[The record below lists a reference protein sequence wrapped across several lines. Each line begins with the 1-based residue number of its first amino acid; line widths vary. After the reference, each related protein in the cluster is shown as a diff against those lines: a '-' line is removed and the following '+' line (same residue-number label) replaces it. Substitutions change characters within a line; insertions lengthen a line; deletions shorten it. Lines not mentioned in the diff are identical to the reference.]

1 MDSWGFIWDPL
12 PSPMSCKSRLC
23 ITPVSLCALGTSVG
37 KRGRTTV
44 PAVADVI
51 RPPALTDPVLGDELN
66 QSSQHSE
73 RWAKQY
79 FHFTDQETKSQR
91 DEDPSHPPAGPGTQT
106 A

>member
-1 MDSWGFIWDPL
+1 MIRHHTCEPVCSGGQVWGN
-12 PSPMSCKSRLC
+12 
-23 ITPVSLCALGTSVG
+23 
-37 KRGRTTV
+37 GRPPG

-79 FHFTDQETKSQR
+79 FHFTDQETKS
-91 DEDPSHPPAGPGTQT
+91 EG
-106 A
+106 